1 MISCF
6 YLLMRICIFFILI
19 QGTFAS
25 FVQFSASPAWVK
37 EGLTSSLKLQ
47 CCLNNSALT
56 SSVVGRRDVSQPSVT
71 HIRALTVMRN
81 GQDVA
86 TATSTSAQ
94 ILDSS
99 SNTKVTGRLPATQD
113 DTGCIELTIDHPT
126 SSQTNGL
133 VCKINGTDNTGQ
145 QSVLTKSLEITVTP
159 PTTADLVGVI
169 QQLQQDNARLQA
181 EVGKSRHIETGTL
194 DCTYKDENWAGR
206 ENGWKYDSQFA
217 SFTKVYENTPIV
229 FISMLSNDHLQ
240 GDDVDYYVKVHSV
253 NTNGFTMRCYS
264 LNGPTRKV
272 YNLNVQ
278 WIAFAS

>member
-1 MISCF
+1 MLIPPHILYYSF
-6 YLLMRICIFFILI
+6 Y
-19 QGTFAS
+19 Q
-25 FVQFSASPAWVK
+25 
-37 EGLTSSLKLQ
+37 
-47 CCLNNSALT
+47 
-56 SSVVGRRDVSQPSVT
+56 
-71 HIRALTVMRN
+71 
-81 GQDVA
+81 
-86 TATSTSAQ
+86 
-94 ILDSS
+94 
-99 SNTKVTGRLPATQD
+99 
-113 DTGCIELTIDHPT
+113 
-126 SSQTNGL
+126 
-133 VCKINGTDNTGQ
+133 
-145 QSVLTKSLEITVTP
+145 
-159 PTTADLVGVI
+159 VGVI

-278 WIAFAS
+278 WIAFASWLNWSQRIHDVAYRYIISGNCHLSFLIDYHKKAYLLHRYN